1 MRQRRR
7 MEEEA
12 AVSREEKLS
21 QEEIEVFGQI
31 LKEWWE
37 F

>member
-1 MRQRRR
+1 